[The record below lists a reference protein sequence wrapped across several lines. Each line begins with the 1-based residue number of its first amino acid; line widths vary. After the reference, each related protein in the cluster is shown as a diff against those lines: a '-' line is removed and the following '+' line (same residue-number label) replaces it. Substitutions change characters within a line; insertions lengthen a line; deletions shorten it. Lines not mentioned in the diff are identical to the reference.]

1 MLDDVDPSPEVDDE
15 ERPQT
20 PEPIRTAVSYHLS
33 FRKYGHGPR
42 NLRWAWLF
50 GFGLATPKARGGWY
64 VRHRRI
70 PRTDF
75 LDDTTAAVYRQL
87 EAAPCVYHNA
97 LEARL
102 IERRYGIGEAC
113 EWDDVRI
120 LASLLE
126 IPRIEMADLAAKFF
140 IPAPDSVPSRRQSYL
155 ARDNAEMILSLAEEF
170 DWGERIEREG
180 LKTVYD
186 LERAVV
192 EPTATMIENGLA
204 VDRQGLDAHVDDL
217 RRQMHAAK
225 NELEQLTGRCFRSG
239 NPEDVSDV
247 LHRVL
252 KLPVRRRNRNTSPA
266 SDQRTLERLVRRD
279 TTGAAGHLLASLR
292 ATTLWRNAL
301 AILMAIEFKTGRI
314 YPDLDPLGIAGRFV
328 CKTPLLPAIPDCLSD
343 VIVAREGFVLLEAEY
358 SEIELR
364 ILTHF
369 CATRVCSRP
378 SAFRKARLISGAAR
392 RLRPSGFRR
401 SA

>member
-1 MLDDVDPSPEVDDE
+1 
-15 ERPQT
+15 
-20 PEPIRTAVSYHLS
+20 
-33 FRKYGHGPR
+33 
-42 NLRWAWLF
+42 
-50 GFGLATPKARGGWY
+50 
-64 VRHRRI
+64 
-70 PRTDF
+70 
-75 LDDTTAAVYRQL
+75 
-87 EAAPCVYHNA
+87 
-97 LEARL
+97 
-102 IERRYGIGEAC
+102 
-113 EWDDVRI
+113 
-120 LASLLE
+120 
-126 IPRIEMADLAAKFF
+126 
-140 IPAPDSVPSRRQSYL
+140 
-155 ARDNAEMILSLAEEF
+155 MILSLAEEF

-186 LERAVV
+186 LKRAVV

-204 VDRQGLDAHVDDL
+204 VDRQGLDARVDDL

-252 KLPVRRRNRNTSPA
+252 KLPVRRRNRDTSPA

-369 CATRVCSRP
+369 SRREFLEAFCIPQSSVDLRRRTAAAALGIPEERVTTKGLHRLGRLIERP
-378 SAFRKARLISGAAR
+378 GVPAQRLGSGQRVGDHPRARLKRSSAGSSPGSLACNNGSPPPMSPLRRTVRRGRSTGAGGR
-392 RLRPSGFRR
+392 
-401 SA
+401 

>member
-1 MLDDVDPSPEVDDE
+1 M
-15 ERPQT
+15 
-20 PEPIRTAVSYHLS
+20 
-33 FRKYGHGPR
+33 G
-42 NLRWAWLF
+42 
-50 GFGLATPKARGGWY
+50 
-64 VRHRRI
+64 RRADLGVL
-70 PRTDF
+70 TDS
-75 LDDTTAAVYRQL
+75 
-87 EAAPCVYHNA
+87 
-97 LEARL
+97 
-102 IERRYGIGEAC
+102 ISS
-113 EWDDVRI
+113 
-120 LASLLE
+120 AS
-126 IPRIEMADLAAKFF
+126 RMADLAAKFF
-140 IPAPDSVPSRRQSYL
+140 IPGPIASRHA
-155 ARDNAEMILSLAEEF
+155 ARAHPARENAEMILSLAEEF
-170 DWGERIEREG
+170 DWCERIEREG

-186 LERAVV
+186 LEGAVV

-204 VDRQGLDAHVDDL
+204 VDRQGLDARVDDL

-225 NELEQLTGRCFRSG
+225 NELEQTDWPMFSFGKSRGRQRRAASRLETAG
-239 NPEDVSDV
+239 SSPESEHVPGKRPADP
-247 LHRVL
+247 RV
-252 KLPVRRRNRNTSPA
+252 A
-266 SDQRTLERLVRRD
+266 VRRD
-279 TTGAAGHLLASLR
+279 TTGAAEHLLASLR
-292 ATTLWRNAL
+292 ATTLWRTVL
-301 AILMAIEFKTGRI
+301 VILMAIEFKTGRI